1 MDGSMGGD
9 KECDGFR
16 RKLIFVLLLLADIEI
31 DGDAGGGIA
40 LLRDRFGEGYE
51 TVSETT
57 EWVMGEY
64 GKRSWLATADKA
76 SNPWDSASLALE
88 PLLHGALR
96 AWASATALDSAISR
110 SSA

>member
-1 MDGSMGGD
+1 M
-9 KECDGFR
+9 
-16 RKLIFVLLLLADIEI
+16 

-51 TVSETT
+51 TPSET
-57 EWVMGEY
+57 EWAMGEY

-76 SNPWDSASLALE
+76 SNPWDSVSLVLE
-88 PLLHGALR
+88 PLPHRELR

-110 SSA
+110 SSAYGSELSTKMTIK